1 MNKTACLTTEIGTLF
16 PSIRKP
22 RDYAKVIMVGL
33 RLKARD
39 ARSAKKRVDFL
50 ATGQIKPHIFVQS
63 YMKRCI
69 LTPIRN
75 AERRTAVC
83 SERLKKLVFSTQV
96 GYSVLNTERRGLL
109 DHARLDAH
117 VLSVVTKVLKLD
129 PNSSIADVQKAMEH
143 GDLYRQVVTYE
154 SAYNELGRQ
163 GMRRLG
169 YKWLGVRTTPVSRYY
184 TSRQSDGMLARCG
197 EREVKR

>member
-1 MNKTACLTTEIGTLF
+1 MNQTVCLTTEIGALF

-22 RDYAKVIMVGL
+22 RDYAKVIVAGL

-50 ATGQIKPHIFVQS
+50 ATRQIKPHTFVQS
-63 YMKRCI
+63 YMKRGI

-75 AERRTAVC
+75 AERRTVVC
-83 SERLKKLVFSTQV
+83 SERLKNLLFSTRV
-96 GYSVLNTERRGLL
+96 GYSALNTERRGLI
-109 DHARLDAH
+109 DHVRLDAH
-117 VLSVVTKVLKLD
+117 ALSVVARALKLD
-129 PNSSIADVQKAMEH
+129 PGAGVADVQKEMER
-143 GDLYRQVVTYE
+143 GDLFQQVGTYE

-163 GMRRLG
+163 GVLRRG

-184 TSRQSDGMLARCG
+184 LSRQSDGMLARCG
-197 EREVKR
+197 ERR